1 MPTRGKTD
9 SQKAWKPDCGI
20 ETHKASGIHV
30 DIPRQKAWKPDCGI
44 ETADGGYVRRR
55 VGLCQKAWKPDCGIE
70 TQKFVD
76 CHCYFCSVRRPGS
89 PIAGLKPLNAP
100 TCSFCVLRQKAWK
113 PDCGIET
120 SHGSAAYSSA
130 WQCQKAWKPD
140 CGIETCTHSFLQYR
154 RGKVRRPGSPIAGLK
169 PFCKDFYDRK

>member
-70 TQKFVD
+70 TQKVVD

-89 PIAGLKPLNAP
+89 PIAGLKPCLIP
-100 TCSFCVLRQKAWK
+100 SK
-113 PDCGIET
+113 
-120 SHGSAAYSSA
+120 
-130 WQCQKAWKPD
+130 QCLH
-140 CGIETCTHSFLQYR
+140 I
-154 RGKVRRPGSPIAGLK
+154 VRRPGSPIAGLK
-169 PFCKDFYDRK
+169 HPQVFHNTTSTCVRRPGSPIAGLKLCVTQFRPIKDAQSEGLEARLRD